1 MAART
6 TALQLTDIHADAA
19 AASPAAPA
27 DRVRV
32 PAGRPGMCVAN
43 LDRTTKVVD
52 VNVELVRQFG
62 RASWDICG
70 QQFCD
75 LLHPS
80 YRDKITEQL
89 SRLATGQKVRFDE
102 TMIVLRPDDTAFAGE
117 LTGIAVNGSAGLIE
131 KIVVLFHSDS
141 GQGGEQQLARR
152 QQLFTPMETRV
163 LEGVAAGVSTVQ
175 LASAL
180 FLSRGGVEYHVAMLL
195 RKLKVN
201 NRPALVSKA
210 YSMGIFRLGAWPPR
224 VLPDFTV

>member
-6 TALQLTDIHADAA
+6 TALEMDTEVAAIEATSAHAT
-19 AASPAAPA
+19 PL
-27 DRVRV
+27 DRVR
-32 PAGRPGMCVAN
+32 ARTGRPGMCVAN
-43 LDRTTKVVD
+43 LDRMSKIVD
-52 VNVELVRQFG
+52 INVELVRQFG
-62 RASWDICG
+62 RASWEICG
-70 QQFCD
+70 QHFCD

-80 YRDKITEQL
+80 YRDKIGEQFG
-89 SRLATGQKVRFDE
+89 RLATGQKVRFDE
-102 TMIVLRPDDTAFAGE
+102 PMIVLRPDDTTFAGE
-117 LTGIAVNGSAGLIE
+117 LTGIAVTGSAGMIE
-131 KIVVLFHSDS
+131 KIVVLFSPDH
-141 GQGGEQQLARR
+141 GQGDAQLARR

-175 LASAL
+175 LASVL

-210 YSMGIFRLGAWPPR
+210 YSMGIFRLGTWPPR

>member
-1 MAART
+1 
-6 TALQLTDIHADAA
+6 
-19 AASPAAPA
+19 
-27 DRVRV
+27 
-32 PAGRPGMCVAN
+32 MCVAN
-43 LDRTTKVVD
+43 LDRKSTIID

-62 RASWDICG
+62 RASWEICG

-80 YRDKITEQL
+80 FREKIAEQFG
-89 SRLATGQKVRFDE
+89 RLATGQRVRFDE

-117 LTGIAVNGSAGLIE
+117 LTGIAVTGSAGMIE
-131 KIVVLFHSDS
+131 KIVVLFSPDA
-141 GQGGEQQLARR
+141 GNDDQQLARR
-152 QQLFTPMETRV
+152 QQLLTSMETRV

-210 YSMGIFRLGAWPPR
+210 YSMGIFRLGSWPPR
-224 VLPDFTV
+224 VLTDFTI

>member
-6 TALQLTDIHADAA
+6 TALQQAETTVDAVTN
-19 AASPAAPA
+19 SPAAPVE
-27 DRVRV
+27 RIRV

-43 LDRTTKVVD
+43 LDRTSKVVD

-62 RASWDICG
+62 RASWEICG
-70 QQFCD
+70 RRFCD

-80 YRDKITEQL
+80 YRDKISEQFG
-89 SRLATGQKVRFDE
+89 RLATGQKVRFDE
-102 TMIVLRPDDTAFAGE
+102 TMIVLRPDDSAFAGE
-117 LTGIAVNGSAGLIE
+117 LTGIAVTGSAGMIE
-131 KIVVLFHSDS
+131 KIVVLLSPDS
-141 GQGGEQQLARR
+141 GQSGEQHLARR

-163 LEGVAAGVSTVQ
+163 LEGVAAGISTVQ

-210 YSMGIFRLGAWPPR
+210 YSMGIFRLGSWPPR